1 MFTSEANTTDL
12 DLIDDEKSNGV
23 VTAVMMMTKTAQ
35 TIEITMKRNLTPI
48 DLKTFFSR
56 IVMMS

>member
-12 DLIDDEKSNGV
+12 DLIDDEISNGV

-35 TIEITMKRNLTPI
+35 TIEITMKRNFTPI
-48 DLKTFFSR
+48 DLKTFF
-56 IVMMS
+56 